1 MVNDFAAK
9 VVHKLGFTFN
19 SFGETC
25 WNGITTLCSRD
36 CSMSKQVIRES
47 SPVQCFS
54 DFSSMEKYFALRCEI
69 ERGMPDLVMKID
81 TFRDYSTK
89 SGLQI
94 KCEYSY
100 KGTFLKESSPI
111 SSSSSSAENSD
122 SSSSSLSTVT
132 RVPIRCNGTIFIY
145 LNQDNQISNLEIIA
159 RYL

>member
-1 MVNDFAAK
+1 MVNDFAQK
-9 VVHKLGFTFN
+9 VVQKLCFTFN

-25 WNGITTLCSRD
+25 WSGITTLCSRD
-36 CSMSKQVIRES
+36 CSMRKQVIRDS
-47 SPVQCFS
+47 SPVPILG
-54 DFSSMEKYFALRCEI
+54 DFSGMKEYFLARCEV

-81 TFRDYSTK
+81 SFRDYSTK

-100 KGTFLKESSPI
+100 KGTFLKETSPI

-122 SSSSSLSTVT
+122 SSSSVSTFT
-132 RVPIRCNGTIFIY
+132 RVPIRCKGTIFIY
-145 LNQDNQISNLEIIA
+145 LSPDNQITNLEIIA